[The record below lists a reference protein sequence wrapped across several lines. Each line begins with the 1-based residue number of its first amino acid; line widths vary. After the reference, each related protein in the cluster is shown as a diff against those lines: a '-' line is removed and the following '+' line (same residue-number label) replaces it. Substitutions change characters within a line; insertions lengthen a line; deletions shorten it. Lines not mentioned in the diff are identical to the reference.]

1 MPIKKGKYFYF
12 DFYKDVYKD
21 NPDCT
26 YYFNISG
33 RSTGKTYSTT
43 KFIFDKKNC
52 PYPIGPDNHFCLLS
66 RDLGKSRKRQEYFK
80 AYDITCD
87 RDNYVDKHGNIVGFN
102 YAVTLSENY
111 KSMGTNMDDLFKKVK
126 WIIFD
131 EFTCI
136 SSWDYV
142 DHEIENFLSIISTIT
157 RNRDDIQIILSGN
170 ILNSQ
175 SVYNPYFEAFGIDWD
190 SLELEIGETRLIDYK
205 LGNNKAKWAVH
216 YGRMAFDANMKN
228 VGKANLVPHNAPA
241 LTGLLEPSPY
251 EYSDEQ
257 LPMFSRYLGSY
268 WKGRDSYFSCFGC
281 EAGKYEE
288 GNTIIVVFFNN
299 ISDLFNPCKEKYDKY
314 RDINYDISNLEFF
327 LQWLFTDK
335 YLALHKVRFF
345 KGRTES
351 EVWKLEQTY
360 ETEKPGSFI
369 WRPKER
375 RS

>member
-1 MPIKKGKYFYF
+1 MPIKIGKYFYF
-12 DFYKDVYKD
+12 DFYRDVYKEH
-21 NPDCT
+21 PDCT

-33 RSTGKTYSTT
+33 RSTGKTFSTT
-43 KFIFDKKNC
+43 KFLFDKKNC
-52 PYPIGPDNHFCLLS
+52 PYPVNKDNHFCLLS

-80 AYDITCD
+80 RYGIDYD
-87 RDNYVDKHGNIVGFN
+87 RDQYIDKNGNVVGFN

-111 KSMGTNMDDLFKKVK
+111 KSMGTEMDELFRKVK

-142 DHEIENFLSIISTIT
+142 DHEVENFLSIISTIT
-157 RNRDDIQIILSGN
+157 RNRDDIQVILNGN

-190 SLELEIGETRLIDYK
+190 ALEIEIGDTRIIDYQ
-205 LGNNKAKWAVH
+205 LGNNAVKWAVH
-216 YGRMAFDANMKN
+216 YGRMAFDSDMKN

-241 LTGLLEPSPY
+241 LTGLLEPSVY
-251 EYSDEQ
+251 EYTEDK
-257 LPMFSRYLGSY
+257 LPYNAFYIGSF
-268 WKGRDSYFSCFGC
+268 WKGRSSYFSCFGMT
-281 EAGKYEE
+281 AGNYEL
-288 GNTIIVVFFNN
+288 GNTVIVVYFNN
-299 ISDLFNPCKEKYDKY
+299 ISETNNPCHEEYNLY
-314 RDINYDISNLEFF
+314 HDIDYDISNLQYF
-327 LQWLFTDK
+327 LEWLFTDK

-351 EVWKLEQTY
+351 EVWKLEQEF
-360 ETEKPGSFI
+360 ETEKPGYYI

-375 RS
+375 RN